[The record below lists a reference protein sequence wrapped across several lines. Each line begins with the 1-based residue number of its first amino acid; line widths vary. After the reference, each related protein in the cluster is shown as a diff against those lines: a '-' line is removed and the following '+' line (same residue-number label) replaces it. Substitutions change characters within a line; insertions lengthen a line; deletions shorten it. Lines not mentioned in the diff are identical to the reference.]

1 MPSQISPST
10 TASITISESCASN
23 HLIAV
28 AKACFSLFADQI
40 GGGQIDHSAKRAD
53 GKTEVR
59 SLRSGFTHQS
69 LYWANP
75 QEHRPDAPLAFGGW
89 TKPPFAHDIFF
100 GLRVRFRHAHQ
111 VAKHRPDEKSLEFRS
126 DHSRIEASSCGQVR
140 LRFLGSSIFAFATFG
155 THCK

>member
-59 SLRSGFTHQS
+59 SLRSGSTHQS
-69 LYWANP
+69 LYWATP
-75 QEHRPDAPLAFGGW
+75 QDIAQTLHWLLAGGRSHHSH
-89 TKPPFAHDIFF
+89 TIF
-100 GLRVRFRHAHQ
+100 
-111 VAKHRPDEKSLEFRS
+111 SLACAF
-126 DHSRIEASSCGQVR
+126 D
-140 LRFLGSSIFAFATFG
+140 FATLTRLQSIDLTKNLWNFDLTILGYKRRRSGKLDFG
-155 THCK
+155 FWIVNICLRHIWHPL